1 MFPKDTTATNSSKSF
16 KFGENQ
22 KEKTRMEHRIIPC
35 AEGDDKF
42 IADKLNAITNS
53 KIDFEDTIEDEL
65 VVFKVTDSAGNIIA
79 GCNLLINCWRV
90 ADLDILWVEEKYR
103 KQGIGSALIR
113 EAERTSREKGCRFMT
128 LGTFDFQARPLYE
141 KFGFSVCGTIE
152 DCPTTGHTHYDMIK
166 QLDDSSDEIVIADP
180 CAFEIQSGDEDDAE
194 YIDDKLVEYNWSQV
208 PAVHDFEFI
217 GRKIQGDKDEPIAAG
232 FGGVNFWNIAFVE
245 MLWVDE
251 PYRNQGIGS
260 RLLSDIEQEAKNNG
274 ACIVMI
280 DARDW
285 NVEFF
290 KKFGYTVYC
299 TLEDY
304 PNGYSKYKLQKRL

>member
-1 MFPKDTTATNSSKSF
+1 
-16 KFGENQ
+16 
-22 KEKTRMEHRIIPC
+22 MEHRIIPC
-35 AEGDDKF
+35 AEGDDEF

-53 KIDFEDTIEDEL
+53 KIDFEDTIGDEL

-113 EAERTSREKGCRFMT
+113 KAERTARENGCHFMT

-141 KFGFSVCGTIE
+141 KFGFLVCGTIE
-152 DCPTTGHTHYDMIK
+152 DCPTKSHTHYDMIK
-166 QLDDSSDEIVIADP
+166 RLDDFSDEGISPVS
-180 CAFEIQSGDEDDAE
+180 CTFEIQSGNEDDAE

-232 FGGVNFWNIAFVE
+232 FAGVNFWNIAFVE

-285 NVEFF
+285 NVEFL

-304 PNGYSKYKLQKRL
+304 PNGYSKYKLQKRLL

>member
-1 MFPKDTTATNSSKSF
+1 M
-16 KFGENQ
+16 EY
-22 KEKTRMEHRIIPC
+22 KTIPC
-35 AEGDDKF
+35 VEGDDAF
-42 IADKLNAITNS
+42 IADKLNAITSS
-53 KIDFEDTIEDEL
+53 KIDFEDTIENEL
-65 VVFKVTDSAGNIIA
+65 VVFKATDSAGSIIA
-79 GCNLLINCWRV
+79 GCNLLMNCWRV

-103 KQGIGSALIR
+103 DQGIGSALIR
-113 EAERTSREKGCRFMT
+113 EAERAAREKGCHFMT

-152 DCPTTGHTHYDMIK
+152 DCPTKGHTHYDMIK
-166 QLDDSSDEIVIADP
+166 RIDDFSNEGISPVS
-180 CAFEIQSGDEDDAE
+180 CTFEIQSGNEDDAE

-232 FGGVNFWNIAFVE
+232 FAGVNFWNIAFVE

-260 RLLSDIEQEAKNNG
+260 RLLSDIEQEAKKNG
-274 ACIVMI
+274 ACMVMI

-285 NVEFF
+285 NVDFF
-290 KKFGYTVYC
+290 KKLGYTEYC
-299 TLEDY
+299 TFEDY
-304 PNGYSKYKLQKRL
+304 PNGYSKYKLLKRI

>member
-1 MFPKDTTATNSSKSF
+1 MKYK
-16 KFGENQ
+16 
-22 KEKTRMEHRIIPC
+22 IIPC
-35 AEGDDKF
+35 SEGDDEL
-42 IADKLNAITNS
+42 ISGKLNAITDS
-53 KIDFEDTIEDEL
+53 KIDYEDAIEDEL

-79 GCNLLINCWRV
+79 GCNLIINCWKA

-103 KQGIGSALIR
+103 KKGIGSALIR
-113 EAERTSREKGCRFMT
+113 KAERTAREKGCHFMT

-152 DCPTTGHTHYDMIK
+152 DCPTKGHTHYDMIK
-166 QLDDSSDEIVIADP
+166 RLDDSSDEIVTADP
-180 CAFEIQSGDEDDAE
+180 CAFEIQSGNEDDAE
-194 YIDDKLVEYNWSQV
+194 YIDNKLVEYNWSQV
-208 PAVHDFEFI
+208 PAVRDFVYI
-217 GRKIQGDKDEPIAAG
+217 GRKIKGDQDEPLAAG
-232 FGGVNFWNIAFVE
+232 FVGVNFWNIAFLE

-251 PYRNQGIGS
+251 PHRNQGIGS
-260 RLLSDIEQEAKNNG
+260 RLLSDIEREAKKNG
-274 ACIVMI
+274 ACMVMI

-304 PNGYSKYKLQKRL
+304 PNGYSKYKLQKQL

>member
-1 MFPKDTTATNSSKSF
+1 
-16 KFGENQ
+16 
-22 KEKTRMEHRIIPC
+22 
-35 AEGDDKF
+35 
-42 IADKLNAITNS
+42 
-53 KIDFEDTIEDEL
+53 
-65 VVFKVTDSAGNIIA
+65 
-79 GCNLLINCWRV
+79 
-90 ADLDILWVEEKYR
+90 
-103 KQGIGSALIR
+103 
-113 EAERTSREKGCRFMT
+113 MT

-232 FGGVNFWNIAFVE
+232 FAGVNFWNIAFVE

-304 PNGYSKYKLQKRL
+304 PNGCNRHKLQKRF

>member
-1 MFPKDTTATNSSKSF
+1 MKYK
-16 KFGENQ
+16 
-22 KEKTRMEHRIIPC
+22 IIPC
-35 AEGDDKF
+35 SEGDDEL
-42 IADKLNAITNS
+42 ISGKLNTITDS
-53 KIDFEDTIEDEL
+53 KIDYEDAIEDEL
-65 VVFKVTDSAGNIIA
+65 VVFKVTESDGNIIA
-79 GCNLLINCWRV
+79 GCNLIINCWKV

-113 EAERTSREKGCRFMT
+113 EAERAAREKGCHFMT

-152 DCPTTGHTHYDMIK
+152 DCPTKGHTHYDMIK

-232 FGGVNFWNIAFVE
+232 FAGVNFWNIAFVE

>member
-1 MFPKDTTATNSSKSF
+1 M
-16 KFGENQ
+16 
-22 KEKTRMEHRIIPC
+22 
-35 AEGDDKF
+35 
-42 IADKLNAITNS
+42 
-53 KIDFEDTIEDEL
+53 

-232 FGGVNFWNIAFVE
+232 FAGVNFWNIAFVE

-274 ACIVMI
+274 AYIVMI